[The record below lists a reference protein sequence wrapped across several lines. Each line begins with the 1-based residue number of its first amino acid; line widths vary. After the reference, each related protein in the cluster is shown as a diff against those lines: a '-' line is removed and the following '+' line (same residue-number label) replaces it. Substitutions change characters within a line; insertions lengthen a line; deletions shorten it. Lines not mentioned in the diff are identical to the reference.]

1 MTSTRVFGHRFLQ
14 KFRLVLVLPLLAAP
28 LFFLPSQQLH
38 AQPAQVVADKK
49 EPEQIRIGFQKSAV
63 NLVVLK
69 QRNTLEQRF
78 KNSKIVWLEFPAG
91 PQLLEALSAG
101 SLDFGLTGDS
111 PPVFAQA
118 ANKDL
123 LYVGAEPPKPESS
136 AILVQAASTIKT
148 LADLKGKRIAVQKG
162 SSAHFLLVQA
172 VKKAGLAW
180 TDIQPIYLAPADAR
194 AAFERGSVDAWA
206 IWDPYYGAAEL
217 SFKPRVLSNGRGL
230 SNNNSFYLASR
241 GFVEN
246 YPGTVLSLLDE
257 LTKADRY
264 VQQNRKEVTQLIA
277 DVSGLNFATVQ
288 LFLSRR
294 SDPSPTTVI
303 DPAMVAD
310 QQRVADSFKEIGLI
324 PRAVKVAD
332 IVWYPKSAPIA
343 KQ

>member
-1 MTSTRVFGHRFLQ
+1 M
-14 KFRLVLVLPLLAAP
+14 LPLQ
-28 LFFLPSQQLH
+28 SLH
-38 AQPAQVVADKK
+38 AQPVADKK

-69 QRNTLEQRF
+69 QRGTLEQRF

-118 ANKDL
+118 AGKDL

-136 AILVQAASTIKT
+136 AILVQAASSIKT
-148 LADLKGKRIAVQKG
+148 LADLKGKRIALQKG
-162 SSAHFLLVQA
+162 SSAHFLLLQA

-217 SFKPRVLSNGRGL
+217 GFKPRVLHTGLGL

-241 GFVEN
+241 SFAEN
-246 YPGTVLSLLDE
+246 NPGTVLNLLDE

-264 VQQNRKEVTQLIA
+264 VQQNRKEVAQLIA
-277 DVSGLNFATVQ
+277 DVSGLNLATVQ

-303 DPAMVAD
+303 DPAMVVD

-332 IVWYPKSAPIA
+332 IVWYPKSAPVA
-343 KQ
+343 RQ

>member
-1 MTSTRVFGHRFLQ
+1 MSISLFRRRSLQ
-14 KFRLVLVLPLLAAP
+14 KIRRAMALPLLAALLSASP
-28 LFFLPSQQLH
+28 LSQ
-38 AQPAQVVADKK
+38 AQPAAR

-69 QRNTLEQRF
+69 QRSTLEQRF

-101 SLDFGLTGDS
+101 SLDFGLTGDG

-136 AILVQAASTIKT
+136 ALLVQPASDIRT
-148 LADLKGKRIAVQKG
+148 LADLKGKRIALQKG
-162 SSAHFLLVQA
+162 SSAQFLLVRA

-180 TDIQPIYLAPADAR
+180 TDIQPVYLAPADAR

-217 SFKPRVLSNGRGL
+217 SFKPRVLSTGSGL
-230 SNNNSFYLASR
+230 SNNNSFYLAAR
-241 GFVEN
+241 GFAEN
-246 YPGTVLSLLDE
+246 YPGTVLNLLDE

-264 VQQNRKEVTQLIA
+264 VQQNRKEVAQLIA
-277 DVSGLNFATVQ
+277 DVSGLNLATVH

-294 SDPSPTTVI
+294 PNPSPTAVLS
-303 DPAMVAD
+303 PALVAD
-310 QQRVADSFKEIGLI
+310 QQRVADSFKELGLI

-332 IVWYPKSAPIA
+332 IVWHPKSAPLA
-343 KQ
+343 QQ

>member
-1 MTSTRVFGHRFLQ
+1 MKNTIVFRRRFL
-14 KFRLVLVLPLLAAP
+14 KKIRVALLLAASAILP
-28 LFFLPSQQLH
+28 LQNVH
-38 AQPAQVVADKK
+38 AQPETDKK

-78 KNSKIVWLEFPAG
+78 KSSKIVWLEFPAG

-136 AILVQAASTIKT
+136 AILVQAASPIKT
-148 LADLKGKRIAVQKG
+148 LADLKGKRIALQKG

-180 TDIQPIYLAPADAR
+180 TDMQPIYLAPADAR

-217 SFKPRVLSNGRGL
+217 SFKPRVLSTGRGL

-241 GFVEN
+241 NFAES
-246 YPGTVLSLLDE
+246 YPGTVLNLLDE

-264 VQQNRKEVTQLIA
+264 VQQNRKEVAQLIA
-277 DVSGLNFATVQ
+277 DVSGLNLTTVQ

-294 SDPSPTTVI
+294 SNPSPTTVI

-310 QQRVADSFKEIGLI
+310 QQRVADNFKEIGLI

-332 IVWYPKSAPIA
+332 IVWYPKNAAIA